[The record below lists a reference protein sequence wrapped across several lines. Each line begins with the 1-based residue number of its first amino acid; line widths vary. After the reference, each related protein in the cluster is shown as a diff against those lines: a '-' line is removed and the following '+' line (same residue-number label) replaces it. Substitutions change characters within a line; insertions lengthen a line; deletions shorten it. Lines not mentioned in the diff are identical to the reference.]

1 MPGYKYDLDK
11 VIQAMDQVIDEQ
23 PERIDRRAEGRL
35 GCVYA
40 EHGAAACLVGEMLA
54 NLGVEVRTLKGLD
67 REGKYIHESEH
78 PFWRRFQ
85 PEARDLLSFLQ
96 WQNDDRW
103 TWDAARKRAFTV
115 RRSWFE
121 EGPESRHYHRAFPG
135 PWVTAENYR
144 TITKH

>member
-1 MPGYKYDLDK
+1 MPRWRYDLDQ
-11 VIQAMDQVIDEQ
+11 VIEAMDRVVDKE

-40 EHGAAACLVGEMLA
+40 EHGAAACLVGQMLVA
-54 NLGVEVRTLKGLD
+54 LGVEVRTLKGLD

-96 WQNDDRW
+96 RQNDASWKW
-103 TWDAARKRAFTV
+103 TTVRDRAFTV
-115 RRSWFE
+115 ERRWFE
-121 EGPESRHYHRAFPG
+121 EGPESRYYHRAFPG
-135 PWVTAENYR
+135 DWVTADNYR
-144 TITKH
+144 KITEY